1 VFSELP
7 PIVFP
12 GGLGVERRACRAM
25 GEVFQ
30 DSIERQRTFRGTL
43 SSAQYQQVLLYEYNF
58 YPFLRCLFYEIQRWG
73 AYQKSNL
80 KKT

>member
-43 SSAQYQQVLLYEYNF
+43 SSVRRRLFAACFGLLERLECSILTIDF
-58 YPFLRCLFYEIQRWG
+58 RPEI
-73 AYQKSNL
+73 L
-80 KKT
+80 PLLD